1 MPFVCFCFYFLCFRR
16 QIQKIWLQFMSKN
29 VLPMFSS
36 RSFMV
41 SDLTFRPLIHFEFIF
56 VYGVRGC
63 SNFLLLLIK
72 EVQFSQHHLLK
83 KLSFWYWTSL
93 WGVYESR
100 IVGKYIRKEHVLE
113 LPSLEFVNELLF
125 EKINWLNKINIWIV
139 T

>member
-1 MPFVCFCFYFLCFRR
+1 MFIFAFISCALGGRF
-16 QIQKIWLQFMSKN
+16 QKMWLQFTSKN
-29 VLPMFSS
+29 ILHTFSS

-63 SNFLLLLIK
+63 SNFLLLHIK

-93 WGVYESR
+93 WGGYEAR
-100 IVGKYIRKEHVLE
+100 IVGKYIRKEQVLD

-125 EKINWLNKINIWIV
+125 EKINWLNRINIWIV